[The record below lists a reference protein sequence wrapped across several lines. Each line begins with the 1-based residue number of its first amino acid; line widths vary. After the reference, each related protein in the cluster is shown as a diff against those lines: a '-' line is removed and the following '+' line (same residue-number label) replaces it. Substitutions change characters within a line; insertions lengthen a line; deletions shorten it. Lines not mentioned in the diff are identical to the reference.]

1 MGLLTSR
8 DRVFSTI
15 NNQKTDRLPRGELL
29 IEESFLDRIYPKE
42 VEASYHEKVKHLAE
56 DINLDLITVRVNV
69 QSIKTGLGELRKWLA
84 EQNYFTM
91 SLIDGLF
98 WKPDDPVSFQ
108 EFLVGVR
115 RRDVRIR
122 DLIALKKKNALQLV
136 QWCLREG
143 AHGCIIGDD
152 FAYNQRLF
160 ISPKDFQECI
170 FPGLR
175 DIVESVKKYHGVVFL
190 HSCGDLTKL
199 IDLLVSAGFDGVHG
213 LAPSAGNDLQE
224 IKKKTNRKLT
234 LMGFFEIDSLN
245 PSQIETLK
253 KRILGWIIDQG
264 GYILGSSGGLS
275 LNTPIDSFRA
285 LYHKDSF

>member
-1 MGLLTSR
+1 MDLLTSR
-8 DRVFSTI
+8 DRVFSTL
-15 NNQKTDRLPRGELL
+15 NHQKTDRLPRGELL

-42 VEASYHEKVKHLAE
+42 VEASYHEKMKNLAE
-56 DINLDLITVRVNV
+56 DIDLDVITVRVNV
-69 QSIKTGLGELRKWLA
+69 QSIKTGLDELRKWVA
-84 EQNYFTM
+84 EQNYFIM
-91 SLIDGLF
+91 PLIDGLF

-122 DLIALKKKNALQLV
+122 DLIALKKKNTLQLV
-136 QWCLREG
+136 RWCLREG

-152 FAYNQRLF
+152 FAYNHGLF

-175 DIVESVKKYHGVVFL
+175 DIVERVKKYHGVVFL

-199 IDLLVSAGFDGVHG
+199 IDLVVSAGFDGVHG

-224 IKKKTNRKLT
+224 IKKKTDRKLT
-234 LMGFFEIDSLN
+234 LMGCFEIDSLN

-253 KRILGWIIDQG
+253 KRILGWILDQG

-285 LYHKDSF
+285 LYRKDFL